1 MISMANSKKIL
12 TPLQVCK
19 RYILLDWLYYFS
31 PFCIC
36 LIYGII
42 FFDFTSLQYL
52 INSVYQSPVNI
63 LAFIGLLVG
72 LPNVVKLIYCQR
84 KVMRDLPEDI
94 ILPAASSERF
104 GPAGGGKTSSAVLQA
119 IFEASQMEHDLTLLY
134 YYIKS
139 NYDRWLAHNPDKLK
153 DFAELEKSITFWAEH
168 PEYIPF
174 LGSNVVV
181 KDTNGRKSFY
191 VDGDALEQKVWL
203 PSMFILID
211 EAGNEAPQEL
221 YKERPA
227 GITMFFR
234 YIRHFGFR
242 ACLMEQKVDGIY
254 INVRAVLGSQWLA
267 MSQSN
272 ELLPYM
278 LLDLSNW
285 LKERLRRNDPD
296 EHKDLPAKKLD
307 KLTKRFHKLGV
318 FIEKLDDFTAK
329 LGFRVWH
336 GLLIKCPSAQE
347 FVPPEKITIYCT
359 NRMPVQYDDREFS
372 QLYLPAEEN
381 PIQGEF
387 VTKESP
393 AGQKILRRF
402 FDQEEAERLRADK
415 EKLQQMKLANDIE
428 KQRQLAKKLSQTS
441 GDQQE

>member
-1 MISMANSKKIL
+1 MENSKEIL

-19 RYILLDWLYYFS
+19 RYIILDWLYYFS

-119 IFEASQMEHDLTLLY
+119 IFEATKMENDLTLLY
-134 YYIKS
+134 HYIKS
-139 NYDRWLAHNPDKLK
+139 NYDRWLVENPDKLK
-153 DFAELEKSITFWAEH
+153 DFHQLEQSIQFWEQH

-181 KDTNGRKSFY
+181 SDINGRKSYY
-191 VDGDALEQKVWL
+191 VDGDSLEQKNWL
-203 PSMFILID
+203 PAMFILID

-267 MSQSN
+267 MSQHN

-285 LKERLRRNDPD
+285 LKERLRQNNPD
-296 EHKDLPAKKLD
+296 YMMDLSAEKEEKFRR
-307 KLTKRFHKLGV
+307 RFCKLGA
-318 FIEKLDDFTAK
+318 FIEKLDDFAAK
-329 LGFRVWH
+329 LGFRVWD

-347 FVPPEKITIYCT
+347 FVPPEPIRIYCT
-359 NRMPVQYDDREFS
+359 NRMPVKYDDREFS
-372 QLYLPAEEN
+372 QLYLPADEN
-381 PIQGEF
+381 PIDGEF

-402 FDQEEAERLRADK
+402 FDQEEAE
-415 EKLQQMKLANDIE
+415 KLKIQQDEYKALKLANDLQ
-428 KQRQLAKKLSQTS
+428 KQKQIQKKLAQSQDEET
-441 GDQQE
+441 

>member
-1 MISMANSKKIL
+1 MTSKKIL
-12 TPLQVCK
+12 SPLQVCK

-36 LIYGII
+36 LIYGLI
-42 FFDFTSLQYL
+42 FFDFTSLQFL
-52 INSVYQSPVNI
+52 INSVYKSPLNL

-72 LPNVVKLIYCQR
+72 LPNVVQLIYCQR
-84 KVMRDLPEDI
+84 KVLRDMPEDI
-94 ILPAASSERF
+94 VLAAASSERY

-119 IFEASQMEHDLTLLY
+119 IFEASKMENDLTLLY

-139 NYDRWLAHNPDKLK
+139 NYDRWLAENPDKLK
-153 DFAELEKSITFWAEH
+153 DFAQLEKSMEFWNSH

-174 LGSNVVV
+174 LGSNVVIH
-181 KDTNGRKSFY
+181 DTNGRKSYY

-203 PSMFILID
+203 PSAFLLID

-254 INVRAVLGSQWLA
+254 INVRAVLGTQWLA

-272 ELLPYM
+272 QLLPYM

-285 LKERLRRNDPD
+285 LKERLCQIDPD
-296 EHKDLPAKKLD
+296 NYIDLPAQKYEKLS
-307 KLTKRFHKLGV
+307 KRFHKLGA

-329 LGFRVWH
+329 LGFRVWY

-347 FVPPEKITIYCT
+347 FVPPEKLTIYCT
-359 NRMPVQYDDREFS
+359 NRMPARYDDREFS
-372 QLYLPAEEN
+372 QLYLPTDEN
-381 PIQGEF
+381 PIQGDF

-402 FDQEEAERLRADK
+402 LDQEEAERVKADQEELK
-415 EKLQQMKLANDIE
+415 KLKLANDLE
-428 KQRQLAKKLSQTS
+428 KQRQLAKKLAQTG

>member
-1 MISMANSKKIL
+1 MTSKKIL
-12 TPLQVCK
+12 SPLRVCK

-36 LIYGII
+36 LIYCIL
-42 FFDFTSLQYL
+42 FLDFTTLQFL
-52 INSVYQSPVNI
+52 INSVYQSPLNI
-63 LAFIGLLVG
+63 LAFIGLLVSI
-72 LPNVVKLIYCQR
+72 PNVAQLIYCQR
-84 KVMRDLPEDI
+84 KVLRDMPEDI
-94 ILPAASSERF
+94 VLAAASSERY

-119 IFEASQMEHDLTLLY
+119 IFEASKMEHDLTLLY
-134 YYIKS
+134 HYIRS
-139 NYDRWLAHNPDKLK
+139 NYNRWLAENPNKLK
-153 DFAELEKSITFWAEH
+153 DFQQLEQSIKFWQEH

-181 KDTNGRKSFY
+181 HDANGRRSYY
-191 VDGDALEQKVWL
+191 VDGDALEQKVWI
-203 PSMFILID
+203 PSAFLLID

-254 INVRAVLGSQWLA
+254 INVRAVLGTQWLA

-272 ELLPYM
+272 QLLPYM

-285 LKERLRRNDPD
+285 LKERLCQIDPIN
-296 EHKDLPAKKLD
+296 HIGLPDKKFE
-307 KLTKRFHKLGV
+307 KQSKRFHRLGAFV
-318 FIEKLDDFTAK
+318 EKLDNFAAK

-347 FVPPEKITIYCT
+347 FVPPEEVTIYCT
-359 NRMPVQYDDREFS
+359 NRLPAWYDDREFS
-372 QLYLPAEEN
+372 QLYLPTVHN
-381 PIQGEF
+381 PITGDF
-387 VTKESP
+387 VTKDSA

-402 FDQEEAERLRADK
+402 FDQEEAEKLLAEKQRLQA
-415 EKLQQMKLANDIE
+415 MKLANDIE
-428 KQRQLAKKLSQTS
+428 KQRQLAKKLAETS